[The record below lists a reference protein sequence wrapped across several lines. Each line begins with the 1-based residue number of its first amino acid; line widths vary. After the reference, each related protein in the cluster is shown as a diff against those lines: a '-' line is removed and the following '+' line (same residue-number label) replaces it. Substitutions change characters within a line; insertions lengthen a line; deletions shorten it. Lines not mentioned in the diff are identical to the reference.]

1 MNFSQKLG
9 LFLLIVI
16 SAVYIYFSFF
26 NEKVK
31 LIDFKSIKE
40 EKATEFNPFEP
51 QVKTEPKKSIKTEPQ
66 ETKKSEKTVK
76 IYLLDKN
83 AKLRSVNRTCNPST
97 EKSCFEFA
105 IKELVTAPSKWE
117 KSNGFTSEI
126 PYGTKVLSVRE
137 SSNSIMI
144 DLSSNF
150 ESGGGTE
157 STYCRIKQIIKTA
170 KANTTLPVYLFI
182 NGKQANVIGGEGIM
196 IKQPLSERSL
206 DE

>member
-9 LFLLIVI
+9 LFILIAI
-16 SAVYIYFSFF
+16 SATYIYFSFF
-26 NEKVK
+26 NKEFKP
-31 LIDFKSIKE
+31 LDFKSIKE
-40 EKATEFNPFEP
+40 EKAEEFNPFEP
-51 QVKTEPKKSIKTEPQ
+51 TKTPEKPSVQKQAEPKKNSKE
-66 ETKKSEKTVK
+66 VK
-76 IYLLDKN
+76 IFIIDKD
-83 AKLRSVNRTCNPST
+83 AKLRSVNRTCNPNT
-97 EKSCFEFA
+97 EKSCFEYA
-105 IKELVTAPSKWE
+105 IKELVSAPSKWE

-157 STYCRIKQIIKTA
+157 STYYRIKQIIKTA
-170 KANTTLPVYLFI
+170 KANTSLPVYLFI

-196 IKQPLSERSL
+196 IKQPLNERSL